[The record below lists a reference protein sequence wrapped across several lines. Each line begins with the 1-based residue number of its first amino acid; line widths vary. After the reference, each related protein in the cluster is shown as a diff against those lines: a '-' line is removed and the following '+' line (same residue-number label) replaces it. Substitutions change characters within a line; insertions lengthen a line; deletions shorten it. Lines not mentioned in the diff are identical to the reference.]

1 MLVTLTFAAGRGVNF
16 TCTENVTYSDFGAPV
31 TVTVPPA
38 SQVDRLSG
46 HGEIAL
52 VPW

>member
-1 MLVTLTFAAGRGVNF
+1 MLETLTFAVGGGVHF
-16 TCTENVTYSDFGAPV
+16 TCMEDVTFSDFGVPV